1 MGAES
6 RDAKA
11 ARIMRAMAPRRG
23 RGGDPRAASTP
34 SMRGTAR
41 AGPRAPDPPIR
52 DPRST
57 IHDQARP
64 VSNSPARARPISA
77 AVSLTP

>member
-23 RGGDPRAASTP
+23 RGGDPRAAPTP

-52 DPRST
+52 
-57 IHDQARP
+57 DQARP